1 MARPCGMQDSR
12 PEAKKPKPG
21 KIDRQVKGK
30 SVNPVPTGSESF
42 ADRAGGKESMWRG
55 QSDNR

>member
-1 MARPCGMQDSR
+1 MAKPCGQQDSR
-12 PEAKKPKPG
+12 PEVKRPKAG
-21 KIDRQVKGK
+21 KLDRTSAGK

-55 QSDNR
+55 QPDNR